1 MWEGEEVGLYWVDGL
16 EMGALVVTL
25 GEHRK
30 QPVQSLEN
38 GALQLAS
45 LSNAKREI
53 RGRGC
58 YC

>member
-1 MWEGEEVGLYWVDGL
+1 MGLYWVDGL

-25 GEHRK
+25 GEHLK

-38 GALQLAS
+38 GDLQLAS